1 MGTFLMLY
9 LCNVE
14 QLKQYIMD
22 LESLT
27 IAELIK
33 MEQEIFDEWD
43 KSGNVHSLG
52 DYSEIIRELTK
63 RELDN

>member
-1 MGTFLMLY
+1 M
-9 LCNVE
+9 E
-14 QLKQYIMD
+14 D
-22 LESLT
+22 LT
-27 IAELIK
+27 IEELIN
-33 MEQEIFDEWD
+33 MEQEIFEEWD

>member
-1 MGTFLMLY
+1 MS
-9 LCNVE
+9 
-14 QLKQYIMD
+14 

-27 IAELIK
+27 IEELIK